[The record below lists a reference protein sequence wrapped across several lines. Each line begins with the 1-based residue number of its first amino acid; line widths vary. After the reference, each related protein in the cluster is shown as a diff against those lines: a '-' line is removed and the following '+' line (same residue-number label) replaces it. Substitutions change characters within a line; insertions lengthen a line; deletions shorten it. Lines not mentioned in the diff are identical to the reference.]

1 VTFTATA
8 GAYNGSSNPTLISA
22 FSSDTADCTAG
33 FTPAAVNANISVSLG
48 VQIDSTDVDPANN
61 TIANAATI
69 SVNPSIYARDKGN
82 ISGGSYNA
90 GEGFEVGNIFDVYA
104 SAALSAIDVYINGV
118 AVEGATIYS
127 KLYSIDPQTGD
138 FVFVDESNPYT
149 LTANDLDALI
159 TLPLSGGAYTLNAN
173 EPYLVVVGSLGDGGA
188 TNDLVVGTSGV
199 SEAQT
204 SFYLDLTNNT
214 WYYTTAT
221 PMVRMNFSN
230 ASMAENELAAS
241 FQVSPNPAAEQVTIT
256 LKENSGDATVSVLD
270 LTGKEVFQ
278 SPVNSANGSQN
289 ITVNTSTFANGMYI
303 VNVSTNGITSSKK
316 FIVRN

>member
-1 VTFTATA
+1 
-8 GAYNGSSNPTLISA
+8 
-22 FSSDTADCTAG
+22 
-33 FTPAAVNANISVSLG
+33 
-48 VQIDSTDVDPANN
+48 
-61 TIANAATI
+61 
-69 SVNPSIYARDKGN
+69 
-82 ISGGSYNA
+82 
-90 GEGFEVGNIFDVYA
+90 
-104 SAALSAIDVYINGV
+104 
-118 AVEGATIYS
+118 
-127 KLYSIDPQTGD
+127 LYSIDPQTGD